1 MIEVREIR
9 NQSDLS
15 QAFDIRRR
23 VFVIEQ
29 ECPPDEEYDTY
40 EESSRHFLA
49 KFKGLSV
56 GTCRFRTTQKGIK
69 LERFAVLKDY
79 RKTGIGA
86 ALLQNCLDIIT
97 KNKVDSNDSSSPK
110 IVTPS
115 LPNIYL
121 HAQEHALEFYTKYHF
136 IAEGERFYEAGIP
149 HFSMRFTR

>member
-9 NQSDLS
+9 NQADMSK
-15 QAFDIRRR
+15 AFDIRRR

-49 KFKGLSV
+49 NFKGLPV

-69 LERFAVLKDY
+69 LERFAVLKAY

-86 ALLQNCLDIIT
+86 ALLQNCLDIIS
-97 KNKVDSNDSSSPK
+97 KNMLGYDHSKSTQTTTSSVS
-110 IVTPS
+110 T
-115 LPNIYL
+115 IYL
-121 HAQEHALEFYTKYHF
+121 HAQEHAMEFYTKYHF
-136 IAEGERFYEAGIP
+136 IAEGDRFYEAGIP
-149 HFSMRFTR
+149 HFAMRFTL